1 MTGRYSPMTMSTS
14 SAATASTAMCVQ
26 QPLSTTCCDLYCDC
40 VYCHVEAPDAGK
52 ASSAATAS
60 TAMLRPSRCG
70 QGIFCC
76 DCFYC
81 HVFTV
86 HRKQGGAMRAGHLL
100 LRLLLL
106 PRGSLAYSR
115 AIPILST

>member
-1 MTGRYSPMTMSTS
+1 MTGRYSLMTMSTS
-14 SAATASTAMCVQ
+14 STATASTRAMCVQ

-40 VYCHVEAPDAGK
+40 VYCHVEAPDAGR

-60 TAMLRPSRCG
+60 TAMLRPPRCG

-81 HVFTV
+81 HVFT
-86 HRKQGGAMRAGHLL
+86 APLDHL
-100 LRLLLL
+100 
-106 PRGSLAYSR
+106 RGSRRRQGIFCCDCFYCL
-115 AIPILST
+115 PPL